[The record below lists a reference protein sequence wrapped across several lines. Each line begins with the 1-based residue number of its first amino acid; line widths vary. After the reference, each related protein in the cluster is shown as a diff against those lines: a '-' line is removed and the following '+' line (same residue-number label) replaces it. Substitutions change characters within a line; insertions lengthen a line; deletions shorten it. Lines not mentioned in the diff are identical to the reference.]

1 VPDPVVPGRVLG
13 GRYRLD
19 HELARG
25 GMASV
30 WVAEDSLLARRVA
43 IKVLHPE
50 LAVDDALR
58 TRFRREAISA
68 AKLTHPNI
76 VTTYD
81 TGDDNGTAYIVME
94 LVDGTTLRRML
105 DEQTRL
111 PVDETVSIAV
121 QVADALEHAHRQ
133 GLVHRDI
140 KPANVLVT
148 HSGYVKVTDFGI
160 AKLAG
165 SSDLTRTGTVIGT
178 ARYLAPEQV
187 NGATSDARTDVYAL
201 GLVVYEM
208 LCGQL
213 PFAGETDVATAVAR
227 LTTTPAPV
235 HEHCREASPA
245 LDAAIAR
252 SLALEPRDRFASAHA
267 FRDALDPAKS
277 HADDTDRTLL
287 VEPVAGDATI
297 GIDRPPAPP
306 SAPPA
311 APARPPAPRAR
322 RRRWWVALL
331 AILLF
336 AVGAGVGYLALNS
349 GGSGNTN
356 RTTPAAAG
364 GPIKLVSAKDF
375 DPQGDNRSENPGQ
388 VRFAFDGDP
397 TTAWSTEHY
406 NTVDFGRAKAGAGI
420 WFDLGSSH
428 TVRSVEVDSPDTGW
442 SAAVYVAD
450 NPAAT
455 LAGWG
460 KPRATGSDLGTHARL
475 TLSSPASGRYVLL
488 WITRLPASGKLR
500 VSEVRVNG

>member
-1 VPDPVVPGRVLG
+1 VPEPVVPGRVLG

-30 WVAEDSLLARRVA
+30 WVAEDVLLARRVA
-43 IKVLHPE
+43 IKLLHPE

-68 AKLTHPNI
+68 ARLTHPNI
-76 VTTYD
+76 VATYD

-105 DEQTRL
+105 DTRTRL
-111 PVDETVSIAV
+111 PIDETLAIAV

-165 SSDLTRTGTVIGT
+165 SSDLTRTGTVMGT

-187 NGATSDARTDVYAL
+187 HGGTCDARTDVYAL

-245 LDAAIAR
+245 LNAAIIR
-252 SLALEPRDRFASAHA
+252 SLALEPLERFASAHA
-267 FRDALDPAKS
+267 FRDALDPAKV
-277 HADDTDRTLL
+277 HAADTDRTLL
-287 VEPVAGDATI
+287 AEPIAGDPTLT
-297 GIDRPPAPP
+297 IDRPPPP
-306 SAPPA
+306 TG
-311 APARPPAPRAR
+311 PPAPYAQPPASHGRQ
-322 RRRWWVALL
+322 RRWWVALL
-331 AILLF
+331 AILFF
-336 AVGAGVGYLALNS
+336 AVGVGAGYLALNS
-349 GGSGNTN
+349 GGSTDTN
-356 RTTPAAAG
+356 RTTPAAATR
-364 GPIKLVSAKDF
+364 PLKLVSAKDF

-388 VRFAFDGDP
+388 VRFAFDGNP

-406 NTVDFGRAKAGAGI
+406 NTADFGRAKPGVGI

-450 NPAAT
+450 NPAST

-460 KPRATGSDLGTHARL
+460 KPRATGADLGTHARL

-488 WITRLPASGKLR
+488 WITRLPASGKLK

>member
-1 VPDPVVPGRVLG
+1 MPEPVVPGRVLG

-30 WVAEDSLLARRVA
+30 WVAEDALLARRVA
-43 IKVLHPE
+43 IKVLHPQ

-76 VTTYD
+76 VATYD

-94 LVDGTTLRRML
+94 LVEGTTLRRML
-105 DEQTRL
+105 DARTRL
-111 PVDETVSIAV
+111 PIDEALAIAV

-140 KPANVLVT
+140 KPANVLIT
-148 HSGYVKVTDFGI
+148 PSGYVKVTDFGI

-187 NGATSDARTDVYAL
+187 NGGTSDARTDVYAL

-227 LTTTPAPV
+227 LTSPPARV
-235 HEHCREASPA
+235 HERCREASPA

-252 SLALEPRDRFASAHA
+252 SLALEPRERFASAHA
-267 FRDALDPAKS
+267 FRDALDPARA
-277 HADDTDRTLL
+277 HAADTDRTLL
-287 VEPVAGDATI
+287 AEPVDGDPTI
-297 GIDRPPAPP
+297 TIDRPPPP
-306 SAPPA
+306 PTAPPA
-311 APARPPAPRAR
+311 RRERPAASHG
-322 RRRWWVALL
+322 RRRWWVGLL
-331 AILLF
+331 VVLLF
-336 AVGAGVGYLALNS
+336 AGGVGGGYFALSS
-349 GGSGNTN
+349 GSSSNTDH
-356 RTTPAAAG
+356 TTPATTV
-364 GPIKLVSAKDF
+364 GPLKLVSAHDF

-406 NTVDFGRAKAGAGI
+406 NTPDFGRTKPGVGI
-420 WFDLGSSH
+420 WFDLGSSR

-442 SAAVYVAD
+442 STAAYVAD
-450 NPAAT
+450 NPADA

-475 TLSSPASGRYVLL
+475 MLSSRASGRYVLL
-488 WITRLPASGKLR
+488 WITRLPASGKLK
-500 VSEVRVNG
+500 VSEVRING